1 MIMSSFFPHAL
12 IASLIVMPLGVLPL
26 RGEDAAEANLK
37 RFDTLDFDAYSK
49 QDWKLFTELHCA
61 DVVVHFPD
69 GRETRGIEQHVHDIK
84 QLFSGTPDSRISSHP
99 IRVGSNDWTAVTGV
113 MEATFSEPMAL
124 GGGVVQPPTG
134 KKLKLTMAT
143 FARWKDGCIAEEFL
157 FWDNA
162 AYAKQLGI
170 GK

>member
-1 MIMSSFFPHAL
+1 MLKSIAGTFLTVLILVPLSAL
-12 IASLIVMPLGVLPL
+12 PSH
-26 RGEDAAEANLK
+26 GEDAAARNNLK
-37 RFDTLDFDAYSK
+37 RFDQLDFEAYSK
-49 QDWKLFTELHCA
+49 QDWKLFTKLHCA

-69 GRETRGIEQHVHDIK
+69 GRETHGIEAHIHDIK
-84 QLFSGTPDSRISSHP
+84 QLFVGTPDSRITSHP
-99 IRVGSNDWTAVTGV
+99 IRVGAGNWTAVTGV
-113 MEATFSEPMAL
+113 MEATFSEPMPAVN
-124 GGGVVQPPTG
+124 GTPQAPTG

-143 FARWKDGCIAEEFL
+143 FARWKGGCIAEEFL

>member
-1 MIMSSFFPHAL
+1 MKLLTQAVF
-12 IASLIVMPLGVLPL
+12 ASLILIPASTLPSLGQ
-26 RGEDAAEANLK
+26 DANAQKNLK

-49 QDWKLFTELHCA
+49 QDWKLFTKLHCA

-69 GRETRGIEQHVHDIK
+69 GRETHGIEQHIHDIK
-84 QLFSGTPDSRISSHP
+84 QLFVGTPDSRITSHP
-99 IRVGSNDWTAVTGV
+99 IRVGSKDWTAVTGV

-124 GGGVVQPPTG
+124 GNGTIQPATG
-134 KKLKLTMAT
+134 NKLKLTMAT
-143 FARWKDGCIAEEFL
+143 FARWKGGCIAEEFL
-157 FWDNA
+157 FWDSA

>member
-1 MIMSSFFPHAL
+1 MIMSKLFPRAL
-12 IASLIVMPLGVLPL
+12 IASLIVMPLGALPS
-26 RGEDAAEANLK
+26 RGEDAAETNLK

-99 IRVGSNDWTAVTGV
+99 IRVGSKDWTAVTGV

-124 GGGVVQPPTG
+124 GGGAVQPPTG